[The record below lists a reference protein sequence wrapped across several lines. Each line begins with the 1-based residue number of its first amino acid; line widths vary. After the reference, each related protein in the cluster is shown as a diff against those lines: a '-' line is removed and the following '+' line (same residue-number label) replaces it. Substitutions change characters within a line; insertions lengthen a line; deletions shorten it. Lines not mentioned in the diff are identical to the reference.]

1 MVNLGVNNI
10 YTTIFE
16 CINKKI
22 SNIYEFKIYN
32 INALDAAFNGIT
44 NTLLHIINIIDK
56 NIIIENYIYDKDSN
70 TKIYYLIQKFWYL
83 SFISNCKIFV
93 KKRNNN
99 ILLYCKYYYTH
110 DDNSSDDTY
119 YDACDE
125 SESV

>member
-1 MVNLGVNNI
+1 MINLRVNNI
-10 YTTIFE
+10 YNTIFE

-22 SNIYEFKIYN
+22 SNIYEFEIYN
-32 INALDAAFNGIT
+32 NNALDAAFNGIT

-56 NIIIENYIYDKDSN
+56 NIIIENDIHDKDSN
-70 TKIYYLIQKFWYL
+70 TKIFVLNNKFWYL

-119 YDACDE
+119 YDAGDE